1 MTRILAYT
9 LAGLIFIATPMD
21 AHDHWINHGQY
32 LDPVTGQHCCSEQD
46 CQPLSE
52 ADIETIMPT
61 GNGGLTVQGFTFQR
75 GQLHKSEDGK
85 WYRCANRCVFRPV
98 EG

>member
-1 MTRILAYT
+1 MTRTVAFT
-9 LAGLIFIATPMD
+9 LAALIFGLCEALT
-21 AHDHWINHGQY
+21 HDHWINHGQY

-46 CQPLSE
+46 CQPLTEATISE
-52 ADIETIMPT
+52 IVNMP
-61 GNGGLTVQGFTFQR
+61 NGGLLVQGVPFSR

>member
-1 MTRILAYT
+1 M
-9 LAGLIFIATPMD
+9 LINVIGTP
-21 AHDHWINHGQY
+21 AVPHDHWINHGHY
-32 LDPVTGQHCCSEQD
+32 LDPVTGVHCCNEND
-46 CQPLSE
+46 CKELTAAE
-52 ADIETIMPT
+52 IEGVLTSA
-61 GNGGLTVQGFTFQR
+61 NGGLIVGGVAFHR

>member
-1 MTRILAYT
+1 MTIIRSL
-9 LAGLIFIATPMD
+9 LIAAAFIAGEAG

-32 LDPVTGQHCCSEQD
+32 LDPTTGQHCCNEND
-46 CQPLSE
+46 CKE
-52 ADIETIMPT
+52 MTETEIETVISD
-61 GNGGLTVQGFTFQR
+61 GAGGLIVQGVPFSR